1 MVEFEEDLVDFVSYY
16 FLKEEHVHVPGQ
28 DFSWGG
34 RGGGGGVCTSRT
46 GTN

>member
-1 MVEFEEDLVDFVSYY
+1 MVEFKEDLVDFVSYC

-34 RGGGGGVCTSRT
+34 RGGGGVCTSRT